1 MKNNYL
7 TACVLALQGLMIA
20 AVAMAAPV
28 APDAAD
34 MPQQPA
40 ASALVRPSDRAST
53 VESAN
58 GSRSVDLLIELQ
70 NKTAGLDFNER
81 ARENGN
87 TARSTALPV
96 AGATQAT
103 TPGSATPNAAG
114 LFGSGAVPMPPP
126 RETTAK
132 ESDFHQVNS
141 RSNESSSGY
150 QPSRDNTQN
159 DDGAGGG
166 RVSLPREVIRWV
178 RENRGMVV
186 GGALLALVA
195 LWGTSV
201 AVGQRRR

>member
-7 TACVLALQGLMIA
+7 TACVLALQGLLIA

-40 ASALVRPSDRAST
+40 GSPLVRPSDRAST

-103 TPGSATPNAAG
+103 TCLLYTSPSPRDRTRSRMPSSA
-114 LFGSGAVPMPPP
+114 
-126 RETTAK
+126 
-132 ESDFHQVNS
+132 
-141 RSNESSSGY
+141 
-150 QPSRDNTQN
+150 
-159 DDGAGGG
+159 
-166 RVSLPREVIRWV
+166 
-178 RENRGMVV
+178 
-186 GGALLALVA
+186 
-195 LWGTSV
+195 
-201 AVGQRRR
+201 